1 MSRYVHGSGRDDA
14 QLNNRPQS
22 GFPKIPGLSTAGQS
36 PSVVQLVSR
45 VATMASQAAGPP
57 YYLTGGLCENAFVVE
72 RLGALLGSPVETSP
86 QARFAGAIG
95 AAIRAQALA

>member
-22 GFPKIPGLSTAGQS
+22 RFPKIPGLGAAGFS
-36 PSVVQLVSR
+36 PPTVQLVSR
-45 VATMASQAAGPP
+45 VVTMASKAAGAP
-57 YYLTGGLCENAFVVE
+57 YYLTGCLCVNAYVVE

>member
-14 QLNNRPQS
+14 QLNNCSQGR
-22 GFPKIPGLSTAGQS
+22 FPKIPGLGAAGFS
-36 PSVVQLVSR
+36 PPTVQLVSR
-45 VATMASQAAGPP
+45 VATMASQAADAP
-57 YYLTGGLCENAFVVE
+57 YYLTGGLCENAYVVE
-72 RLGALLGSPVETSP
+72 RLGALLGSPIETSP